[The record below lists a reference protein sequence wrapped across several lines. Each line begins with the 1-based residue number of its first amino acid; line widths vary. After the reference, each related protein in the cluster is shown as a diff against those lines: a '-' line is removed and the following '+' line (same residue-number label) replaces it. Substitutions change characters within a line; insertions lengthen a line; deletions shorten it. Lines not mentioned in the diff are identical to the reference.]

1 MDVFFSDALGP
12 CMLMPV
18 GEKQKKPLHF
28 HAVAGDEQFLKTLR
42 AEIREPFYQ
51 LVDLLEAFLL
61 WELVEEFE

>member
-1 MDVFFSDALGP
+1 
-12 CMLMPV
+12 MLMPV